1 MRSPTRE
8 ETSKPVVHG
17 DVHVSVGLEHFEKD
31 EICIACVLDIVI
43 GNAWNEAHIIGIEVH
58 GAGPVGG
65 HEYGYAPLA
74 REVKLPL
81 GGIWM
86 PVQLAHASRLD
97 GDQCSATLFEA
108 GKLRESTIRTFPPGC
123 FLGRSHRPILK
134 VYWMGDSTFF
144 LPTAALSCEREK
156 VWKDIEPV
164 FRQLCDSV
172 PIEIEIL
179 RQDLMWCV
187 CDPRGDEKGVV
198 FREHAFVKDK
208 QELATIPWP
217 ETLNGMRIAGRK
229 EPEVALRSV
238 HAPRRVPN
246 ETRES
251 SM

>member
-1 MRSPTRE
+1 VRSPTRE

-43 GNAWNEAHIIGIEVH
+43 GNAWNEADIIGIEVH

-123 FLGRSHRPILK
+123 FLGRSRRPHLK
-134 VYWMGDSTFF
+134 GVLDGRLHL
-144 LPTAALSCEREK
+144 LPANSCLVLREREGLERYRASLSAALR
-156 VWKDIEPV
+156 
-164 FRQLCDSV
+164 
-172 PIEIEIL
+172 
-179 RQDLMWCV
+179 
-187 CDPRGDEKGVV
+187 
-198 FREHAFVKDK
+198 
-208 QELATIPWP
+208 
-217 ETLNGMRIAGRK
+217 
-229 EPEVALRSV
+229 
-238 HAPRRVPN
+238 
-246 ETRES
+246 
-251 SM
+251 